1 MPLTTQ
7 TSHITPEQAGP
18 VGKVVRTLTG
28 LSHSRMRGL
37 FDHGCVAVNGQP
49 CDHPATPVQPGDR
62 VDVRYDP
69 AQGYREKKKAWS
81 DPAFAIVYE
90 DEQLI
95 VVDKS
100 AAALTVAVDHGEPTA
115 LADRITAYLR
125 HSSRQR
131 EALVVHRLDRG
142 VSGLLVFAKSQRALV
157 ALQQQFKEH
166 KPERIYVAL
175 VAGAV
180 APDAGTIRSR
190 LVTAQ
195 NLDQYSTRDPDEG
208 QLAITHYRVLKSLPD
223 ATAVEV
229 RLETGRRNQIRVH
242 FADRGHPVLGD
253 TRYGRDLAPHPLWP
267 HRRLALHAASL
278 GFTHPAANA
287 PLRFTSP
294 LPHTMQRLM
303 GK

>member
-1 MPLTTQ
+1 MPLTTKIA
-7 TSHITPEQAGP
+7 HVTPEQAGP
-18 VGKVVRTLTG
+18 VGQVVRTLTG

-49 CDHPATPVQPGDR
+49 CDHPATPVEPGDR

-69 AQGYREKKKAWS
+69 AQGYREKKKAWT

-90 DEQLI
+90 EEDLI
-95 VVDKS
+95 VVNKS
-100 AAALTVAVDHGEPTA
+100 AAALTVAVDNGAPTA

-125 HSSRQR
+125 HASRQR

-142 VSGLLVFAKSQRALV
+142 VSGLLVFAKSQRALL
-157 ALQQQFKEH
+157 ALQQQFKER
-166 KPERIYVAL
+166 KPERLYIAI

-180 APDAGTIRSR
+180 APAAGTIQSH
-190 LVTAQ
+190 LVTAD
-195 NLDQYSTRDPDEG
+195 NLDQYSTHDPGEG
-208 QLAITHYRVLKSLPD
+208 QLAVTHYKVLKSLPD

-253 TRYGRDLAPHPLWP
+253 RRYGRASAPHPLWS
-267 HRRLALHAASL
+267 HRRLALHAATL
-278 GFTHPAANA
+278 GFTHPATNE
-287 PLRFTSP
+287 PLRFTSA
-294 LPHTMQRLM
+294 LPHSMQRLM
-303 GK
+303 PK

>member
-1 MPLTTQ
+1 MQPDSGTYPDVSPFAIVIRSGSTPN
-7 TSHITPEQAGP
+7 TSEPNDI
-18 VGKVVRTLTG
+18 
-28 LSHSRMRGL
+28 
-37 FDHGCVAVNGQP
+37 VAL
-49 CDHPATPVQPGDR
+49 
-62 VDVRYDP
+62 
-69 AQGYREKKKAWS
+69 AWT
-81 DPAFAIVYE
+81 DPAFAIAYE
-90 DEQLI
+90 DEHLI

-100 AAALTVAVDHGEPTA
+100 AAALTVAVDNGEPTA

-142 VSGLLVFAKSQRALV
+142 VSGLLVFAKTQRALI

-166 KPERIYVAL
+166 KPERLYIAL

-190 LVTAQ
+190 LVTAA

-208 QLAITHYRVLKSLPD
+208 QLAITHYMVLKALPD

-253 TRYGRDLAPHPLWP
+253 TRYGRASAPHRLWP
-267 HRRLALHAASL
+267 HRRLALHAATL
-278 GFTHPAANA
+278 GFTHPATSE

-294 LPHTMQRLM
+294 LPHAMQRLM
-303 GK
+303 DK